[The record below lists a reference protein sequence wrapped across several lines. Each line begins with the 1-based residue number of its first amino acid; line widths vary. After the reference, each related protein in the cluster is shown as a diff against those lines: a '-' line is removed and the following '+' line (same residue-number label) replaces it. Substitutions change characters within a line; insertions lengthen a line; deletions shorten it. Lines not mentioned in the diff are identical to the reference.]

1 MSFHNP
7 GNPLPGQSLS
17 SGTLLADD
25 CIGQMRGQREEEE
38 GQMLRKKGRVYV
50 GLGILDFG
58 SGVVGDHLDT
68 GTVCFHS
75 LSLKMVSKDKS
86 ECQSKVCRLPLDS

>member
-7 GNPLPGQSLS
+7 GNPVLGQSLS
-17 SGTLLADD
+17 PGTLLADD
-25 CIGQMRGQREEEE
+25 CVGQIRGQREEE

-58 SGVVGDHLDT
+58 SGVVGGHLET
-68 GTVCFHS
+68 GTVFFS
-75 LSLKMVSKDKS
+75 FLSLKMVSKDRS
-86 ECQSKVCRLPLDS
+86 ECQSKFCRLSLDS

>member
-17 SGTLLADD
+17 PGTLLADD
-25 CIGQMRGQREEEE
+25 CVGQMRGQREEEE

-58 SGVVGDHLDT
+58 SGVVGDHLET
-68 GTVCFHS
+68 GTVFSFIVFENGIKRQVRMSIKS
-75 LSLKMVSKDKS
+75 L
-86 ECQSKVCRLPLDS
+86 

>member
-17 SGTLLADD
+17 QGALLADD
-25 CIGQMRGQREEEE
+25 CVGQMRGQREEEE

-58 SGVVGDHLDT
+58 SGVVGGHLET
-68 GTVCFHS
+68 GTGSPPPHFC
-75 LSLKMVSKDKS
+75 L
-86 ECQSKVCRLPLDS
+86 